1 VVNRLVLD
9 QDVQVLLKPR
19 WRSALFLL
27 ALGLAGGFLA
37 YDAVRVAWAETLTR
51 SSNFADLQEARTLDP
66 DNPEILRQLGLLYA
80 FSSEEYNPQKGLEFL
95 HRAVDLSPHTASYW
109 RDLARICDSQ
119 KDTACTDQAY
129 DHARALQPMMPGLE
143 WIVANYYLQTERVD
157 AALQAFQHLLALDPQ
172 YSWQV
177 FHLCVGVTDD
187 PLLVYEKVMP
197 PSGDPFVKLKYVD
210 FLSEEDRWDSAYQA
224 WGRIAASIAP
234 FKFSSIEPYLNHLLE
249 RGRIREAQTV
259 WLDLQRLGVIP
270 KPEVENQGNLIN
282 NGRFERLPLDA
293 GFDWRFVRTTY
304 LSLEFAAPSAYQGA
318 RCLHVDFTVARNE
331 ESEPVYQIVA
341 VNPNQTYQ
349 LVAYARSEDI
359 TSDSGPRMRVVDVSC
374 AGCPSAVSETTIG
387 TTGWHPVSV
396 KFTTGP
402 QTQAVRVGVWRPISR
417 AFPVEIT
424 GSFWLDDITMKPL
437 NSSGGSLSL
446 AKSPS

>member
-27 ALGLAGGFLA
+27 ALGLAGGLLA
-37 YDAVRVAWAETLTR
+37 YDAVRVAWAQTLAR
-51 SSNFADLQEARTLDP
+51 SFNFADLQKARTLDP
-66 DNPEILRQLGLLYA
+66 DNPEILRQLGLHYA
-80 FSSEEYNPQKGLEFL
+80 FSSEEYNPQKGREFL

-109 RDLARICDSQ
+109 KDLAKVCDSQ
-119 KDTACTDQAY
+119 KDSACADQAY

-143 WIVANYYLQTERVD
+143 WTVANYYLQTERVD
-157 AALQAFQHLLALDPQ
+157 AALQAFQHLLTMDPQ

-187 PLLVYEKVMP
+187 PLLVYEKVLP
-197 PSGDPFVKLKYVD
+197 PGGDPLVELKYVD
-210 FLSEEDRWDSAYQA
+210 FLSEEDRWDSAYQV

-234 FKFSSIEPYLNHLLE
+234 FKFSPIEPYLNRLLE

-259 WLDLQRLGVIP
+259 WLDLQRLRVIP
-270 KPEVENQGNLIN
+270 KPEVESHGSLIY
-282 NGRFERLPLDA
+282 NGGFERLPLAA

-304 LSLEFAAPSAYQGA
+304 LSLDFAAPSAYQGS
-318 RCLHVDFTVARNE
+318 RCLRVDFTVARNE
-331 ESEPVYQIVA
+331 EYEPVYQIVPVIA
-341 VNPNQTYQ
+341 NQTY
-349 LVAYARSEDI
+349 LLAAYTRSEDI

-374 AGCPSAVSETTIG
+374 AGCPSAFSETTIG
-387 TTGWHPVSV
+387 TSAWHPVSV

-402 QTQAVRVGVWRPISR
+402 ETQAVRVGVWRPRSR
-417 AFPVEIT
+417 TFPVEIK
-424 GSFWLDDITMKPL
+424 GSFWLDDISMKPL
-437 NSSGGSLSL
+437 DSSGGSLSL